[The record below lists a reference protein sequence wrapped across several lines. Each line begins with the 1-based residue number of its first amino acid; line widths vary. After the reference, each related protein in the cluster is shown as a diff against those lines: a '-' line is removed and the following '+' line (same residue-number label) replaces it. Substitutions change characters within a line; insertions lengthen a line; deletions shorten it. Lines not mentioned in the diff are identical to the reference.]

1 MSDIQELTKF
11 RDYLSLRVQPGTVT
25 VYMNALQ
32 MWFGWFASNNGGSQ
46 TAATAQSY
54 IDSLAKAG
62 KAPSTI
68 STRAHAIMRYFKW
81 KGITVRLDC
90 PTIRIGEP
98 EYLSMKE
105 FETVLKACESSLEK
119 VLVVVLFD
127 TAIRISEL
135 LNLDMADIDRENGL
149 IGVTRKGGRLEMVNI
164 SDKALAEL
172 DAWVEVRKSKSKRVF
187 MDLEYYDA
195 WRIIKKL
202 GKKTGIKMHP
212 HILRHSRAIQML
224 MNGAT
229 LHDVQLHLG
238 HKSSVTTANIYGR
251 FKAIDT
257 KSRIPSW

>member
-11 RDYLSLRVQPGTVT
+11 RDYLSLRVQPGTVN

-32 MWFGWFASNNGGSQ
+32 MWFASNGEGETPAS
-46 TAATAQSY
+46 AQSY
-54 IDSLAKAG
+54 IDMLAKDG
-62 KAPSTI
+62 KSPSTV
-68 STRAHAIMRYFKW
+68 STRAHAIMRYFRW
-81 KGITVRLDC
+81 KGMTIRLDC

-105 FETVLKACESSLEK
+105 FGIVLEACKSSLEK

-127 TAIRISEL
+127 TAVRISEL
-135 LNLDMADIDRENGL
+135 LNLDMDDIDRENGF

-172 DAWVEVRKSKSKRVF
+172 DAWIKVRKSRSKRVF
-187 MDLEYYDA
+187 MDLEYYDT
-195 WRIIKKL
+195 WKIIKKL
-202 GKKTGIKMHP
+202 GERTGIKMHP

-238 HKSSVTTANIYGR
+238 HKSSVTTTNIYGR

-257 KSRIPSW
+257 KKRIPSW